1 MKTLALFLAFAVVFI
16 CGMYANVALK
26 QHRAMTDQY
35 QVEYQAD
42 MVVGD
47 QE

>member
-1 MKTLALFLAFAVVFI
+1 MKVFVLFLAFAVAFV
-16 CGMYANVALK
+16 CGMCLEK
-26 QHRAMTDQY
+26 HRALMEQY

-42 MVVGD
+42 MAVGE